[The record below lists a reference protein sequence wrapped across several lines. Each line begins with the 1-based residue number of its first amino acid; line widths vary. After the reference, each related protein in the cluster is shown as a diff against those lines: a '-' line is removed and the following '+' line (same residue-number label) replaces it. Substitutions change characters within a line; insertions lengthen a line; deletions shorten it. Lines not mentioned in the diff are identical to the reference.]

1 MRLKIGIIMVVAG
14 LLTAFGASPAAAA
27 PLDPG
32 RAVPGFAYQIQLD
45 RTGGIAG
52 RHDRYVVGW
61 FTPSRPAWT
70 ALALASTP
78 RYRWLKPSYLP
89 ADPCCDRFSYEV
101 TVRYQRGSTKVVRTM
116 DGASAPKL
124 LWQVIRLTQRG
135 SAGNP

>member
-1 MRLKIGIIMVVAG
+1 LPGCSRRSARVPRPPRRRSTRAG
-14 LLTAFGASPAAAA
+14 RCPGSRTRSSSTAPA
-27 PLDPG
+27 G
-32 RAVPGFAYQIQLD
+32 
-45 RTGGIAG
+45 TAG
-52 RHDRYVVGW
+52 RHDRYLVGW
-61 FTPSRPAWT
+61 FTPNRPAWT

-78 RYRWLKPSYLP
+78 QYRWLKPSYLP
-89 ADPCCDRFSYEV
+89 ADPCCDGFSYEV